1 MSAPAPR
8 TAASHAADLGVA
20 VNHSAQDDI
29 GADFMSA
36 SRAVPATATS
46 AYRTILLAF
55 PEAATA
61 FREYA
66 ALAIHDDVLSTL
78 QAATHVALLTR
89 AKETRISQA
98 PASHVSQKETIIHLG
113 HVICLVHATLGAAGR
128 VLDGCGIPAV
138 SLLALVCH
146 GNVTHAIHKNVIHAI
161 H

>member
-46 AYRTILLAF
+46 AYRTILLAC
-55 PEAATA
+55 PE
-61 FREYA
+61 
-66 ALAIHDDVLSTL
+66 DVLSTL

-113 HVICLVHATLGAAGR
+113 HVICLVRATLGAAGR